1 MPADPADRRRPQTG
15 AGMPL
20 TRVYLPLTP
29 ADLTGL
35 AEGRPLGPA
44 PRHAHAVTP
53 ALGKP
58 GLVTDEEELEHAAWV
73 AATEEAIAAPGDG
86 PRGGASS
93 RPPTST
99 PPSWCT
105 RPRPTCPRGSRSSA
119 PVERRRIVSFH
130 VDEEP
135 GVHRADRPAL
145 VRRHRARRRARPRR
159 PALTRAGLPPR
170 PRQPGAAACVARS
183 RGARVGVI
191 PTSRPE
197 TRSPTAWTL

>member
-1 MPADPADRRRPQTG
+1 
-15 AGMPL
+15 MPL

-44 PRHAHAVTP
+44 PRNAHAVTP

-58 GLVTDEEELEHAAWV
+58 GLVTDEEELEH
-73 AATEEAIAAPGDG
+73 DG
-86 PRGGASS
+86 VGRGRRGGHRRRPGPHRAGGSS
-93 RPPTST
+93 RRPTST
-99 PPSWCT
+99 PRSWCT
-105 RPRPTCPRGSRSSA
+105 RPRPTCRRASRSSA

-159 PALTRAGLPPR
+159 PALTRPGPRRGLATRPPVGR
-170 PRQPGAAACVARS
+170 PRLASREAGAQEW
-183 RGARVGVI
+183 G
-191 PTSRPE
+191 
-197 TRSPTAWTL
+197 